1 MKNWIYGIIATL
13 ILLGCSQQEEVK
25 SLYGED
31 FNISSPISTEQLIQE
46 IDSKAEVKNTQV
58 EGVVEKSCGHTGCWL
73 TLKNSQGKTIY
84 VTYKDDAFTT
94 AKNLKDRKVVLQGEG
109 RYNQDDEEYEFIASG
124 LKFE

>member
-13 ILLGCSQQEEVK
+13 VLVACNQKEEVK

-31 FNISSPISTEQLIQE
+31 FQISSPISSDQLIQE
-46 IDSKAEVKNTQV
+46 IDKNAEVKNVQV
-58 EGVVEKSCGHTGCWL
+58 EGVVDKSCGHTGCWL
-73 TLKNSQGKTIY
+73 TLKNSEGKMIY

-94 AKNLKDRKVVLQGEG
+94 AKDLKDRKVVLQGEG
-109 RYNQDDEEYEFIASG
+109 SYNADDEEYSFIASG